1 MIAKELDITPET
13 KLGKL
18 LNRYPELEDELLN
31 MSPAFAKL
39 RNPVLRKT
47 VAKVASLKQIAEVGN
62 ISLIDLINR
71 LRQKVGIQQM
81 CPEGSDSEKIN
92 SAKPDWLDINKVVK
106 ILDARPIIESGEHPM
121 EQVLKELATLQ
132 DGQVYQLNTPFV
144 PTPLLDVLK
153 NKGYFVWTEQI
164 SAGLVKNYIV
174 NKQTDI

>member
-1 MIAKELDITPET
+1 MITKELYITPET

-18 LNRYPELEDELLN
+18 LDRYPELEDELLN

-71 LRQKVGIQQM
+71 LRQKVGIQEKFSESM
-81 CPEGSDSEKIN
+81 DSEKTN
-92 SAKPDWLDINKVVK
+92 SDRPDWLNTNKIAK
-106 ILDARPIIESGEHPM
+106 FLDARPIIESGGHPM
-121 EQVLKELATLQ
+121 EQMLRELATLK
-132 DGQVYQLNTPFV
+132 DGQVYQLNTPFL

-153 NKGYFVWTEQI
+153 NKGYLSWSEQI
-164 SAGLVKNYIV
+164 EAELVKNYFI
-174 NKQTDI
+174 KKPLGH

>member
-1 MIAKELDITPET
+1 MIKKELYITPET

-18 LNRYPELEDELLN
+18 LTRYPELEDELLN

-47 VAKVASLKQIAEVGN
+47 VAKVATLKQIAGVGN

-71 LRQKVGIQQM
+71 LRQKVGIQ
-81 CPEGSDSEKIN
+81 EKFSESLDSEKIN
-92 SAKPDWLDINKVVK
+92 SDRPDWVNTDK
-106 ILDARPIIESGEHPM
+106 IAKFLDARPIIESGGHPM
-121 EQVLKELATLQ
+121 EQMLKELVTLK

-153 NKGYFVWTEQI
+153 NKGYLSWSEQI
-164 SAGLVKNYIV
+164 EAELVKNYFI
-174 NKQTDI
+174 KKPPGD